1 MKLRKLL
8 SKKNE
13 SVVKPAIKNEEDF
26 INAARGETSNL
37 AQPKKIE
44 KRNIQMQLYLNESE
58 MLALKETA
66 ANLGMKVTQYVRFKL
81 FSEDKIKGI

>member
-1 MKLRKLL
+1 MGFKQL

-13 SVVKPAIKNEEDF
+13 SVAKPAIKSEEDF